1 MTTQKTTHNT
11 AIDPVTLAVLKGRLE
26 QIADEMDATLY
37 RSAFNPIIAEA
48 RDACHGLYHAETGA
62 TLVQGTNGLP
72 IFVGAMA
79 FAVKAVIDKVARE
92 GDLHPDDIFLFNDP
106 YDGGTHLNDF
116 RLVRPI
122 FRQGRLFCWMAS
134 VGHWLDIGGN
144 VPGNFNARATDSFQE
159 GVRIPPVKLV
169 KAGAMNHDL
178 LAILAANS
186 RVPLS
191 NYGDLNGQLN
201 ALDLGVR
208 RLTELLDEHGEDTVA
223 AAFDAFTAR
232 AEALMRSAL
241 SKLPDG
247 TYSFEDYLDNDG
259 ITADRLRIALD
270 LTIAGDRMVL
280 DFSRSAAPCAGPLNI
295 AYSTAVACC
304 YVALKHVFTD
314 VPANAGCL
322 NPITFVIPETTLL
335 AVKPPKP
342 VGGYTETILR
352 VIGVVF
358 GALALAD
365 PSRAT
370 AAPFGT
376 INALSLAGHRP
387 DGSRWVMFSFFGGGL
402 GGNPESDGLNH
413 ANNPIS
419 TATIPPVEILE
430 AAYPVMFT
438 QWALRPDSAGA
449 GLHRGGLGAVYEIEA
464 LTAADVFL
472 LGERGV
478 FPPFGV
484 AGGTPAALNRFVWQS
499 DEGEKSPPLASKVT
513 DVKVRD
519 GQRVRL
525 ETPGGGGWGDPL
537 RRDAEAVARDVRL
550 GYLGAEAARSAYGV
564 ALTDD
569 GALDVAATAAL
580 REPSAA

>member
-1 MTTQKTTHNT
+1 MTTRTT

-79 FAVKAVIDKVARE
+79 FAVKAVIDKVALE
-92 GDLHPDDIFLFNDP
+92 GDLHADDIFLFNDP

-169 KAGAMNHDL
+169 KAGVMNHDL

-186 RVPLS
+186 RVPVS

-208 RLTELLDEHGEDTVA
+208 RLTELLDEHGEETVD

-241 SKLPDG
+241 AKLPDG
-247 TYSFEDYLDNDG
+247 IYSFEDYLDNDG
-259 ITADRLRIALD
+259 ITADRLLIALD
-270 LTIAGDRMVL
+270 LTIAGDRMTL
-280 DFSRSAAPCAGPLNI
+280 DFSRSSAPCAGPLNI

-322 NPITFVIPETTLL
+322 NPITFVIPESTLL

-365 PSRAT
+365 PARAT

-376 INALSLAGHRP
+376 INALSLAGHRK

-402 GGNPESDGLNH
+402 GGNPETDGLNH

-464 LTAADVFL
+464 LTDADVFL

-478 FPPFGV
+478 FAPFGV
-484 AGGTPAALNRFVWQS
+484 AGGAPAALNRFTWQS
-499 DEGEKSPPLASKVT
+499 DAGETSPPLASKVT
-513 DVKVRD
+513 DVKIRD

-525 ETPGGGGWGDPL
+525 ETPGGGGWGDPK

-550 GYLGAEAARSAYGV
+550 GYLGRDAARSTYGV
-564 ALTDD
+564 ALTED
-569 GALDVAATAAL
+569 GALDIAATAAL

>member
-1 MTTQKTTHNT
+1 MTTGTT

-79 FAVKAVIDKVARE
+79 FAVKAVIDKVAKE

-122 FRQGRLFCWMAS
+122 FRRGRLFCWMAS

-169 KAGAMNHDL
+169 KAGVMNHDL

-186 RVPLS
+186 RVPVS

-208 RLTELLDEHGEDTVA
+208 RLTELLDEHGEETVA

-232 AEALMRSAL
+232 ADALMRSAV

-259 ITADRLRIALD
+259 ITADRLLIALD
-270 LTIAGDRMVL
+270 LTIAGDRMTL
-280 DFSRSAAPCAGPLNI
+280 DFSRSSAPCAGPLNI

-322 NPITFVIPETTLL
+322 NPITFVIPESTLL

-365 PSRAT
+365 PARAT

-376 INALSLAGHRP
+376 INALSLAGHRK

-402 GGNPESDGLNH
+402 GGNPETDGLNH

-464 LTAADVFL
+464 LTDADVFL

-478 FPPFGV
+478 FAPFGV
-484 AGGTPAALNRFVWQS
+484 AGGTPAALNRFTWQS
-499 DEGEKSPPLASKVT
+499 DEGETSPPLSSKVT
-513 DVKVRD
+513 DVKIRD

-525 ETPGGGGWGDPL
+525 ETPGGGGWGDPK

-550 GYLGAEAARSAYGV
+550 GYLGREAARSAYGV

-569 GALDVAATAAL
+569 GVLDISATAAL
-580 REPSAA
+580 RESPAA

>member
-11 AIDPVTLAVLKGRLE
+11 TIDPVTLAVLKGRLE

-169 KAGAMNHDL
+169 KAGVMNHDL

-186 RVPLS
+186 RVPVS

-280 DFSRSAAPCAGPLNI
+280 DFSRSSAPCAGPLNI

-365 PSRAT
+365 PARAT

-478 FPPFGV
+478 FAPFGV

-550 GYLGAEAARSAYGV
+550 GYLGAEAARCAYGV

-580 REPSAA
+580 RETSAA